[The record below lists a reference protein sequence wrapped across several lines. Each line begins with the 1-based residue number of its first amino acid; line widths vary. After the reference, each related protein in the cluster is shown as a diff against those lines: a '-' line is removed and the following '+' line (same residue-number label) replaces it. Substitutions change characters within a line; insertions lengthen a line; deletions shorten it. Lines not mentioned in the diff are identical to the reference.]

1 MIASSPTA
9 QPPSLM
15 WATSSWCKRPKGKM
29 SHWRWW
35 VLPRWSTS
43 EWWVRTWTA
52 IASHTGSYPTRK
64 RLQLHLKVSGYC
76 LYVVIVFVLLL
87 SLFGGGGGGR
97 LHFVIWKFISLRS
110 SGVLPWGK
118 PAVTEWCYLSNK
130 SLMLCKCRD
139 LVYFSTICTG
149 HGIVAQQHLHVLLV
163 TVLKHTSDQ
172 FRTTC

>member
-1 MIASSPTA
+1 MQEAKGENEPLEMMSPSQVEYQRVMSENLNGDRLSHRIISYKEKAPTA
-9 QPPSLM
+9 PE
-15 WATSSWCKRPKGKM
+15 GKWILFVCC
-29 SHWRWW
+29 H
-35 VLPRWSTS
+35 
-43 EWWVRTWTA
+43 
-52 IASHTGSYPTRK
+52 
-64 RLQLHLKVSGYC
+64 C
-76 LYVVIVFVLLL
+76 FCFVVVFVW
-87 SLFGGGGGGR
+87 GVGR
-97 LHFVIWKFISLRS
+97 LHFVSWKFISLRS